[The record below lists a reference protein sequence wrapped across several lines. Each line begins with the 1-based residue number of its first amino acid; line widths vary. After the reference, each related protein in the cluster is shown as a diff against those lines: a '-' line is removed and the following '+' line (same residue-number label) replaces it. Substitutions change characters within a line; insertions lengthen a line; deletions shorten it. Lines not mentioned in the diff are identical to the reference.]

1 MRKSLTPDAVEIR
14 RALDVLFEPTQ
25 IIELRAFGTKHGT
38 CVGFY
43 RDRDKLAADAVK
55 ISENASTPAVFWTL
69 QEINSEL
76 FDRSPDQFQRRVKQ
90 GVATADADVAR
101 YRWLLIDCD
110 PTRNPAKSSSTDAEK
125 ANALEV
131 ATAIRDHFS
140 LANGFDGYDSIL
152 ADSGNGYHVLLR
164 IDLDASAKSKAL
176 YARVLQSLN
185 HQFSTGDAASG
196 TKIDVS
202 VFNPSRICKIYGTVV
217 RKGVATSERP
227 YRMAH
232 LIEVPPNLAV
242 VPRAVLERIAANAP
256 AGVPVA
262 DSGKAK
268 AASTEI
274 EKKAVKMEKFLA
286 EAKVEHRQ
294 RMDYDGG
301 YKWQLNA
308 CPFNSEHEAP
318 DSYAFVTSAGA
329 LGFKCSHSS
338 CVENTWSQFRPKMEA
353 IIGHQFEFA
362 ESGNSPP
369 RENVG
374 DYPRVGEHRNGKEM
388 HPLLA
393 KARAEARNYDKSQL
407 IYDPEQ
413 ETQILVPILN
423 GFLVEGDS
431 ALFVGAKKSE
441 KSIFSLRMAMHIA
454 CGKKWYGHKCSR
466 ARKVAYLDA
475 ENGGPTIG
483 ERYHALIAEF
493 SIEEQALIRTNLQIF
508 NGRQYMDAGGTL
520 HAFDDLFWD
529 WYAKETTAAE
539 VHFLDCLYMFHT
551 LDPKDTNGML
561 EILSVLRM
569 RLQNKAKTRTVI
581 ILNHTRSL
589 SNDDIKKSAS
599 LSLERIGALNFSE
612 MSFGTKSLLKYMT
625 MVACIDKQITRDED
639 GEEVSQEVHV
649 AAYGRGVESGLMKF
663 EPVDD
668 GIARRLI
675 RTLSKGAKGAAVE
688 LRMARGD
695 NGVWSSKHA
704 AAKDIRKPSRSSAY
718 RHLNELLVKEY
729 LTEDDE
735 GVLQLHISPD
745 LAREISIAEEKNAT
759 FNAAREWLRGYVIQ
773 PMKAENVI
781 DAGDEAG
788 HGREDL
794 IAARSAA
801 GLIEESGTDAAMTSV
816 LMWRP
821 KKRRGGFSKGSE
833 AAKKAAE
840 KRWGKDDEQGEL
852 PTTGVN
858 FDVR

>member
-1 MRKSLTPDAVEIR
+1 MSKITLKPDAVEIR

-90 GVATADADVAR
+90 GVATADADVAH

-110 PTRNPAKSSSTDAEK
+110 PLRNPAKTPSTDAEK
-125 ANALEV
+125 ADALKV
-131 ATAIRDHFS
+131 ATEIQDYF
-140 LANGFDGYDSIL
+140 LTIKGYPSIL

-164 IDLDASAKSKAL
+164 IDLDSSAESKTL
-176 YARVLQSLN
+176 YSRVLQSLN
-185 HQFSTGDAASG
+185 QQFSTGDESSG

-217 RKGVATSERP
+217 RKGPETADRP

-232 LIEVPPNLAV
+232 LIDVPSTLPV
-242 VPRAVLERIAANAP
+242 VSREVLERLAADAP
-256 AGVPVA
+256 APVA
-262 DSGKAK
+262 EPVPESP
-268 AASTEI
+268 AASSAAI
-274 EKKAVKMEKFLA
+274 EKKAVKMEQFLKESKMA
-286 EAKVEHRQ
+286 HRA
-294 RMDYDGG
+294 RMEYDGSG

-308 CPFNSEHEAP
+308 CPFNPEHKAP
-318 DSYAFVTSAGA
+318 DSYVYIRSSGA
-329 LGFKCSHSS
+329 LGFKCSHTT
-338 CVENTWSQFRPKMEA
+338 CANNTWEQFRPKMDA

-483 ERYHALIAEF
+483 ERYHAMIAEF

-569 RLQNKAKTRTVI
+569 RLQNEAKTRTVI